1 MTTMTVARVR
11 PTTLDDDRI
20 TALAETISLRGELLR
35 TDEAIA
41 LVGPDGAVV
50 HGQPGNRMGGLT
62 NLVDHRRG
70 IADLPPETDQR
81 RLIPAEKAAAIV
93 AELTERLRLG
103 PTVADGGAKLD
114 VRVDARVTQGV
125 RFDGKERYAFD
136 AKTDVRTRVLLDG
149 VPLSG
154 PRAGVSATFLE
165 DASPV
170 LLAVTTWDAVEAFD
184 EVEVLEKDEVVEN
197 LLAAAKGRRRAT
209 PVEIVSASLAYWA
222 GPYEGGADVLEP
234 VWFVEVAHAPAKGE
248 EAGPHQLV
256 KIAAGVRSAR
266 RVAA

>member
-11 PTTLDDDRI
+11 PTTLDDERI
-20 TALAETISLRGELLR
+20 HALAETISLRGEVLR
-35 TDEAIA
+35 TDEAVA

-62 NLVDHRRG
+62 NLVDNRRG

-93 AELTERLRLG
+93 AELTETLRLG
-103 PTVADGGAKLD
+103 PTTAGGLKLD

-125 RFDGKERYAFD
+125 TFDGKERRSFD
-136 AKTDVRTRVLLDG
+136 AKTDVRTRVHLDG

-154 PRAGVSATFLE
+154 PRAGVAATFLD

-209 PVEIVSASLAYWA
+209 PVEVVSASLAYWA
-222 GPYEGGADVLEP
+222 GPYEGGADLLEP

-248 EAGPHQLV
+248 EAGPRQLV
-256 KIAAGVRSAR
+256 KVAAGVRSAR
-266 RVAA
+266 RAAA

>member
-20 TALAETISLRGELLR
+20 QALAETISLRGELLR

-62 NLVDHRRG
+62 NLVDNRRG

-81 RLIPAEKAAAIV
+81 RLIPAEKAAAVV
-93 AELTERLRLG
+93 AELTEKLRLG
-103 PTVADGGAKLD
+103 PAVAGGVTLD

-125 RFDGKERYAFD
+125 TFDGKERRTFD
-136 AKTDVRTRVLLDG
+136 AKTDVRTRVYLDG
-149 VPLSG
+149 ILLSG
-154 PRAGVSATFLE
+154 ARAGVSATFLD

-170 LLAVTTWDAVEAFD
+170 HLAVTTWDAVEAFD
-184 EVEVLEKDEVVEN
+184 EVEVLEKDEVLEN
-197 LLAAAKGRRRAT
+197 LLTAAKGRRKTT
-209 PVEIVSASLAYWA
+209 PFEVVSASLAYWA
-222 GPYEGGADVLEP
+222 GPYEGGADLLEP
-234 VWFVEVAHAPAKGE
+234 VWFVEVAHTPSRGE
-248 EAGPHQLV
+248 ETGPRQLV
-256 KIAAGVRSAR
+256 KVAAGVRSAR